1 MADQY
6 QFKAAHLAQSCDL
19 SAYEQMESQVTAL
32 FQDFQVYSQE
42 VERKINVSSEDLDP
56 ESFFDEWAKRVK
68 QVQDVLSKQRK
79 LLKRIPQGQ
88 HMETCNYC
96 VGDELIPPL
105 LKWSESL
112 PGLKKFTQ
120 YLLSANTLDIRAV
133 VELDEELQLYLS
145 DFEKKIQ
152 EYENT
157 ASDSSKSEYLLEKLT
172 DLEKLISNIK
182 AVGDKRRQ
190 LLNTEEAKY
199 LAAEQ
204 QKIVAKE
211 LKQRVS
217 AVRRLIEEHQKQQK
231 DSRAVSR
238 SHKSSHVGNPGNQSK
253 PRQSVTDGSNKIAN
267 VATSRSSKRQESDKL
282 ELENLKAKQ
291 EYEQRF
297 REQEM
302 QLQNELEEMRLR
314 KEREE
319 MVMRKRER

>member
-1 MADQY
+1 MQVDVSTKPFYELQLRLTDHPFQVGNMAGQY

-19 SAYEQMESQVTAL
+19 SAYEQLESQNTAL
-32 FQDFQVYSQE
+32 FRDFQVYSQE
-42 VERKINVSSEDLDP
+42 VERKINVSSE
-56 ESFFDEWAKRVK
+56 WAKRVK
-68 QVQDVLSKQRK
+68 QVQDLLSKQRK
-79 LLKRIPQGQ
+79 LLKLIPQGQ
-88 HMETCNYC
+88 HMETCNYS

-120 YLLSANTLDIRAV
+120 YLLSANTLDIRNV

-199 LAAEQ
+199 LTAEQ
-204 QKIVAKE
+204 QKKVAKE

-217 AVRRLIEEHQKQQK
+217 SVRTLIEEGLWNSQP
-231 DSRAVSR
+231 
-238 SHKSSHVGNPGNQSK
+238 KSQIQS
-253 PRQSVTDGSNKIAN
+253 PWQS
-267 VATSRSSKRQESDKL
+267 
-282 ELENLKAKQ
+282 
-291 EYEQRF
+291 
-297 REQEM
+297 
-302 QLQNELEEMRLR
+302 
-314 KEREE
+314 
-319 MVMRKRER
+319 